1 MLHDFTVMFRELAN
15 QSGLSI
21 ERLAALCEVAEAGS
35 IGKASRGDANRQSLL
50 SRQIA
55 ELEGVFGVPL
65 LARHSRPYR
74 LTTEGSNLA
83 IAARQFFKV
92 ADDLQKRSNGSAQR
106 VVVGA
111 GEMLIQWLLFPAT
124 ETIRRESKHVAF
136 AFKNLDSIRLLEAT
150 LNGEVDLALLRAE
163 DTPASLSRTATLF
176 YQQTVFVARTLSRAA
191 GTLRVKELASL
202 PWAVLE
208 GRGHFRTFLEERAHQ
223 AGCKLNAALEC
234 SSYTQV
240 AMAVETG
247 HYAGFLPDFAAVTF
261 AAKPSILQ
269 RSVAPELRYQRSLVL
284 AWKESTIRSRPL
296 LAEIIQS
303 LHKKMVT
310 RLAKSDSQRKS
321 NAE

>member
-1 MLHDFTVMFRELAN
+1 MFRDLAN
-15 QSGLSI
+15 QSGFSI
-21 ERLAALCEVAEAGS
+21 ERLASLCEVAEAGS
-35 IGKASRGDANRQSLL
+35 IGKASRGDPNRQSLL

-74 LTTEGSNLA
+74 LTTEGSDLA
-83 IAARQFFKV
+83 IAARQFFQV
-92 ADDLQKRSNGSAQR
+92 AEDLQKRASGLAQR

-124 ETIRRESKHVAF
+124 EAIRRESNDVTF
-136 AFKNLDSIRLLEAT
+136 AFKNLDSVRLLEAT
-150 LNGEVDLALLRAE
+150 INGEVDVALLRAE
-163 DTPASLSRTATLF
+163 DTPASLSKTLPLS
-176 YQQTVFVARTLSRAA
+176 YQQTVFAARKLSRAT
-191 GTLRVKELASL
+191 GTLEVKELASL

-208 GRGHFRTFLEERAHQ
+208 GRGHFRTFLEDKAQQ

-247 HYAGFLPDFAAVTF
+247 HYAGFLPDFAAATF
-261 AAKPSILQ
+261 AGKPTILQ

-284 AWKESTIRSRPL
+284 AWKESTVRSRPL
-296 LAEIIQS
+296 TAEIIQS
-303 LHKKMVT
+303 LHEKVVT
-310 RLAKSDSQRKS
+310 TLAKPNPQRKPKVG
-321 NAE
+321 